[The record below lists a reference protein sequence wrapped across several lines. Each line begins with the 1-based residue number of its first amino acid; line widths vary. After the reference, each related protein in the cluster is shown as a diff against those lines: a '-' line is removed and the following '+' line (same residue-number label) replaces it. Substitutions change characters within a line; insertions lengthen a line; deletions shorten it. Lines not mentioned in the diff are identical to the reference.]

1 LARVHGPALRLER
14 AIRDLFRL
22 APEGLPDTRGWLV
35 HERGASYPFLP
46 VEGESLHQ
54 VPVGPVHAGIIEPGH
69 FRFTASGETVVRLE
83 ARLGY
88 VHKGIDRL
96 FKGADLERAVKLA
109 GRTSGD
115 STVAY
120 AFAFSRA
127 VEAALGIEAPARAES
142 LRAIAAELE
151 RLANHLGD
159 VGAIC
164 NDAAFALMHA
174 HCGALREQVLRAAD
188 ECFGHRLMRDLIVP
202 GGMTGELDVQG

>member
-69 FRFTASGETVVRLE
+69 FRFTVNGETVVRLE

-88 VHKGIDRL
+88 VHKGIERL
-96 FKGADLERAVKLA
+96 MAGADLAQGARPD
-109 GRTSGD
+109 GRTPGE
-115 STVAY
+115 STVAD
-120 AFAFSRA
+120 AIVFAA
-127 VEAALGIEAPARAES
+127 ADEAALGTERTARA
-142 LRAIAAELE
+142 
-151 RLANHLGD
+151 
-159 VGAIC
+159 
-164 NDAAFALMHA
+164 
-174 HCGALREQVLRAAD
+174 
-188 ECFGHRLMRDLIVP
+188 HRLLSS
-202 GGMTGELDVQG
+202 LA